1 MGHVRYPID
10 FLLVQGLVY
19 AKYHMTDPTV
29 FYNQEDL
36 WIRATEK
43 YYNEVQPVDPYYIMW
58 ERPETDKPEFVLILP
73 FTPKNRQVLIGWIA
87 GMCDPDNYGK
97 FLAYK
102 FPKDKRV
109 LGTQQVETKIDQD
122 SYLSGQLSLWDQRG
136 SNVIRG
142 NVLVIPVEETIIY
155 VEPIYLQ
162 AETAAYPEL
171 RLVAVMHND
180 NLSYAETFKDA
191 LQGLYG
197 EIPVKKETTGKDNT
211 PQQQTSIDDL
221 IRQANNAFENY
232 LKFQGEK
239 KFTQSAQELE
249 KLQRFLNE
257 LSARTGTNGTQTNK

>member
-1 MGHVRYPID
+1 
-10 FLLVQGLVY
+10 
-19 AKYHMTDPTV
+19 
-29 FYNQEDL
+29 
-36 WIRATEK
+36 
-43 YYNEVQPVDPYYIMW
+43 
-58 ERPETDKPEFVLILP
+58 
-73 FTPKNRQVLIGWIA
+73 
-87 GMCDPDNYGK
+87 
-97 FLAYK
+97 
-102 FPKDKRV
+102 
-109 LGTQQVETKIDQD
+109 
-122 SYLSGQLSLWDQRG
+122 
-136 SNVIRG
+136 
-142 NVLVIPVEETIIY
+142 
-155 VEPIYLQ
+155 
-162 AETAAYPEL
+162 
-171 RLVAVMHND
+171 MHND